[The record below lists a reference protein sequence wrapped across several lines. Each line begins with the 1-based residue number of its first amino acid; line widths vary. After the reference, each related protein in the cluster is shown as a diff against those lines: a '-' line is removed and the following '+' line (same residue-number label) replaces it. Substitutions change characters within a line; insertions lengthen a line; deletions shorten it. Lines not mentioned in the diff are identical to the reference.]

1 MFQTSA
7 KGGVEMAALLQR
19 QFAILS
25 VGTALLF
32 LLTGFLAINGNR
44 AVLSSST
51 IQLAVS
57 EISTVTFLQLMG
69 KEIPLLSEKVQA
81 PAGGEGNSISHSVFQ
96 VLTGISPGDLHA
108 VIGRELPGMLALEQT
123 GLKTPEAAEDPAFA
137 YAESAAPLGAGET
150 AALPADSA
158 DGTKQPET
166 GQPTDSAAAKNPK
179 KQVVFVYNT
188 HNRESWLD
196 VAERKPGSTAV
207 DHPTQNISL
216 VGKHL
221 AEVLNDRGIGTQFSG
236 HDIYQELLDQGKSY
250 GLSYAQ
256 SLKVITAAT
265 KQNRDLHY
273 FFDIH
278 RDDSP
283 REKTTVTINGKT
295 YARLMFVVGT
305 RNENYRENRKFA
317 SELNALLEKKYPGL
331 SRGLDDKGENE
342 GNGEYNQHVSP
353 GSILIE
359 VGGTE
364 NNLQECKNAIEAFA
378 EVFADYY
385 WQAETVSAP
394 ASSAANEG

>member
-1 MFQTSA
+1 
-7 KGGVEMAALLQR
+7 MAALLQR

-69 KEIPLLSEKVQA
+69 REIPLLSEKVQA

-96 VLTGISPGDLHA
+96 VLTGIAPGDLHA
-108 VIGRELPGMLALEQT
+108 VIGRELPGMLALEQS
-123 GLKTPEAAEDPAFA
+123 GLKTPEAAEDPAIA
-137 YAESAAPLGAGET
+137 YTESAAPFGAGET
-150 AALPADSA
+150 APPADSA
-158 DGTKQPET
+158 DGENPPET
-166 GQPTDSAAAKNPK
+166 GKPPDAGGSKRAKK
-179 KQVVFVYNT
+179 DVVFVYNT

-196 VAERKPGSTAV
+196 VAERKTGSSAV

-278 RDDSP
+278 RDASP
-283 REKTTVTINGKT
+283 RDKTTVTINGKT

-305 RNENYRENRKFA
+305 RNENYRENHKFA

-385 WQAETVSAP
+385 WQAERVSAP
-394 ASSAANEG
+394 ASPAANEG